1 MLPQCNMA
9 HCKRWYVELLLMYRK
24 APTHAKDE
32 GSPLY
37 GRLLLLLLLLL
48 YLLLVML
55 LLLLLL

>member
-1 MLPQCNMA
+1 MA

-32 GSPLY
+32 GRPLY
-37 GRLLLLLLLLL
+37 GRLLLLLLLLLLL